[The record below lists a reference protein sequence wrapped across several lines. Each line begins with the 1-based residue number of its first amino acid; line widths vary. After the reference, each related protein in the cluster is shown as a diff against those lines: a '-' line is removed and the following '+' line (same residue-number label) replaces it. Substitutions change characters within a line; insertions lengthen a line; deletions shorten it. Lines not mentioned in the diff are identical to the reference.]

1 MSIPPIVSSSTG
13 GEGGGG
19 DRGGGPSQRDPAE
32 EIAGMTVPDLLNVL
46 GLHAPV
52 QAGAIKGRVQRRLDA
67 LPRNR
72 TYDRGV
78 LKAIERKLLDYM
90 RDNNLV
96 TILLNEE
103 SEDYTAIQDTGGQ
116 VSQDPTRFYG
126 NRSYPQT
133 IVAGDVNPIDRRII
147 KKTLVV
153 DSSYR
158 KQYVAGDGIRAC
170 APLGC
175 VSTPEEAVD
184 CCANITPSNS
194 VPSCYQ
200 APSAVQ
206 CNLGSV
212 DPGPSTD
219 FSDWRGDDEQRYI
232 EAYRNQFLNC
242 QPNAGL
248 GVVLPC
254 KMYQEPAA
262 NYHFDLQRSTVKVVS
277 MELTSI
283 QLAATAVLTVPT
295 TNPNEYL
302 SGPGEHNLQCVY
314 PSPGQLQTV
323 SQLDPRSTIWIVD
336 ETNYAIYPLSIPAG
350 HYPDT
355 FSIAQAIT
363 TAWQRLCQLA
373 THPSDPLFGKEGA
386 FRADGVR
393 TAYVYDPANQSAP
406 FAISPAHTNG
416 HVALS
421 VPTEPVEG
429 GLPGELS
436 VWFVPPPQTPDGY
449 LDVQARGTADDDCPA
464 HGCFD
469 TEVCPSN
476 VPSNISAQNAQP
488 TVDPLTGAI
497 EFNLPSTRGVAPV
510 GGQPRIPPVIP
521 GQRPQVY
528 QALPNSLGWVL
539 GFRVAQL
546 SSADFAPAPQPNPS
560 FYPQPNNNGGT
571 SGAPVFPL
579 PGTARSVLIG
589 SAAYQSSPPYLF
601 LRINDH
607 NNNYY
612 AAVEGIS
619 GESVMPPD
627 TLAVLELHR
636 MTSLQVAPLSTQG
649 NPPVQQHT
657 DSYYRLSPHV
667 PYKRTYFGAVDIA
680 RINAVLLDSNRNVC
694 DLGQNNYSFTL
705 TFETLYNL

>member
-1 MSIPPIVSSSTG
+1 MTTRSMTTNLSQQAAEGAPPP
-13 GEGGGG
+13 
-19 DRGGGPSQRDPAE
+19 RRDPE
-32 EIAGMTVPDLLNVL
+32 DEIAGMTIPDLLDVL

-67 LPRNR
+67 LPQNR

-78 LKAIERKLLDYM
+78 LKAIQRKLLDYM
-90 RDNNLV
+90 RTNNLV

-103 SEDYTAIQDTGGQ
+103 NQDYTTIQDTGGQ
-116 VSQDPTRFYG
+116 ISQDDSRFYG
-126 NRSYPQT
+126 QMSYPQT
-133 IVAGDVNPIDRRII
+133 VVAGDINPIDRRVI

-158 KQYVAGDGIRAC
+158 KQYIAGDGILAC

-175 VSTPEEAVD
+175 VPTEEEAAD

-194 VPSCYQ
+194 IPSCYQ

-206 CNLGSV
+206 CNLNSV
-212 DPGPSTD
+212 PDGPSTN
-219 FSDWRGDDEQRYI
+219 FANWRGDDEQRYI
-232 EAYRNQFLNC
+232 AAFRNQYLNC
-242 QPNAGL
+242 LPNAGE

-254 KMYQEPAA
+254 QMYEEPAA
-262 NYHFDLQRSTVKVVS
+262 NFHFDLQRSTIKVIS
-277 MELTSI
+277 MELTSV
-283 QLAATAVLTVPT
+283 QLPAQSVLTVPT
-295 TNPNEYL
+295 PNPNEYL
-302 SGPGEHNLQCVY
+302 SGPGHHNLQCVY
-314 PSPGQLQTV
+314 PSPEQLQTV

-336 ETNYAIYPLSIPAG
+336 EDDYQIFPLSIPAG
-350 HYPDT
+350 HYTDN

-363 TAWQRLCQLA
+363 TAWQRLCLLA
-373 THPSDPLFGKEGA
+373 TAPSKLVGKEGA

-393 TAYVYDPANQSAP
+393 SAYVYDPNNQDAP
-406 FAISPAHTNG
+406 HAISPAHTNG

-421 VPTEPVEG
+421 IPTEPIADETFAG
-429 GLPGELS
+429 GLS
-436 VWFVPPPQTPDGY
+436 VWFVPPPQTADGY
-449 LDVQARGTADDDCPA
+449 LDVQARGTAEDDCPA
-464 HGCFD
+464 HACFD
-469 TEVCPSN
+469 NDVCVSN
-476 VPSNISAQNAQP
+476 VPSNISSENSQP
-488 TVDPLTGAI
+488 WIVDPETGET
-497 EFNLPSTRGVAPV
+497 EFRLPSTRGVAPV
-510 GGQPRIPPVIP
+510 GGSPRIPPVVR
-521 GQRPQVY
+521 GRKPQAY
-528 QALPNSLGWVL
+528 KALPGSLGWVL

-546 SSADFAPAPQPNPS
+546 SSADFAPAPQPNPN
-560 FYPQPNNNGGT
+560 FYPQPNPPP
-571 SGAPVFPL
+571 GAPVYPI
-579 PGTARSVLIG
+579 PGTPRSVLIG
-589 SAAYQSSPPYLF
+589 SSAFQSSPPYLF

-627 TLAVLELHR
+627 TLGVLELHK
-636 MTSLQVAPLSTQG
+636 MSTLQVAPVSTQA

-667 PYKRTYFGAVDIA
+667 PYKRTYFGPVDVA
-680 RINAVLLDSNRNVC
+680 RVNAVLLDSNRNVC